1 MNDSVAMSEQN
12 DDAAKVNLLYHE
24 LGSLM
29 GFQAQQVSNI
39 NERIGW
45 LIVFSALNVST
56 LMVSSFTAFRSN
68 LLEQSG

>member
-1 MNDSVAMSEQN
+1 MSERMIGSVVMNEQ
-12 DDAAKVNLLYHE
+12 DDNTAKVNLLYHE

-45 LIVFSALNVST
+45 LFVFSALNVS
-56 LMVSSFTAFRSN
+56 SS
-68 LLEQSG
+68 